1 MIQAHNIEKSE
12 LMTELR
18 ALRNAMSPAALQAL
32 NAAKKTNEQKVHL
45 EDELIRANIARD
57 NAQVSKKILFLFCIM
72 LEIRANLSEHKHR

>member
-1 MIQAHNIEKSE
+1 MIQAHNTEKSE

-57 NAQVSKKILFLFCIM
+57 NAQVSKKYCILYN
-72 LEIRANLSEHKHR
+72 A